1 MSSFLKVFAFCML
14 AGWAYSVAIPADSIA
29 EYCAE
34 IVDDSTYIPVLVKD
48 LNIPVVDWNY
58 PEKFPGI
65 KGTMESPKW
74 VIVNDSWFPCDIDCP
89 EPGRKLVLY
98 RDNPFDNSGACF
110 DCPKAPIKISRIS
123 NYSVAKGMV
132 RKKVHLRNARET
144 LKLHYGKAFVG
155 EWMAV
160 FETYGNGR
168 VKPLEQSY
176 SSVLVGEC
184 VKNGNSA
191 KMTK

>member
-48 LNIPVVDWNY
+48 LNIPVVDWN
-58 PEKFPGI
+58 
-65 KGTMESPKW
+65 S
-74 VIVNDSWFPCDIDCP
+74 
-89 EPGRKLVLY
+89 
-98 RDNPFDNSGACF
+98 
-110 DCPKAPIKISRIS
+110 
-123 NYSVAKGMV
+123 
-132 RKKVHLRNARET
+132 
-144 LKLHYGKAFVG
+144 
-155 EWMAV
+155 V